1 MLTSLVL
8 DQTVTS
14 PGGLHLGSIPGQFW
28 ETRTRAHQY
37 STAPTQSKC
46 YLKFISTTPLDDEYK
61 MTLFTG
67 YIQE

>member
-14 PGGLHLGSIPGQFW
+14 PGGLHLGNIPGQFW

-37 STAPTQSKC
+37 STAPTHRVSVILNSYQ
-46 YLKFISTTPLDDEYK
+46 LNHWMMSTK
-61 MTLFTG
+61 
-67 YIQE
+67 